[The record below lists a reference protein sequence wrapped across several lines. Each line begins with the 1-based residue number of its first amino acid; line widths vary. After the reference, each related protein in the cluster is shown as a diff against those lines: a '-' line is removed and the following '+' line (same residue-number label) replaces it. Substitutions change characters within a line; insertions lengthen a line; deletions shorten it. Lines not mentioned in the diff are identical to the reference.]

1 MVLNMEVGDSTSPYL
16 YAVEHFYTNKGTL
29 PKIAASKNEYPAES
43 KWLDPAGVTGSSELF
58 NICVA
63 REPRFYAWL
72 GFHQGDYSSRL
83 SQWTTDSNRYER
95 S

>member
-1 MVLNMEVGDSTSPYL
+1 MNILLKVNGWTR
-16 YAVEHFYTNKGTL
+16 
-29 PKIAASKNEYPAES
+29 
-43 KWLDPAGVTGSSELF
+43 AGVTGSSELF

-83 SQWTTDSNRYER
+83 QPMDNRFK
-95 S
+95 